1 MAISMDHDRWQ
12 RIAMTSMIPKSRV
25 GATAATQPES
35 PAGESLATN
44 RDENATYSAVQ
55 LTLLVLL
62 FSAGAVAES
71 IRLNSVAAD
80 VWMHLRTG
88 VWILQQHSIP
98 RTGLFSQ
105 SPNLA
110 WTDLHWMYDAFLASA
125 YTFLGL
131 RAIPFV
137 SMLVKMLL
145 AVCTYRLARSGKA
158 PFWVSIIVASLAVL
172 IMDRCSVL
180 SSISA
185 IFLAIELCMIASFR
199 KDANWRRFWPF
210 IVVIALWSNIDSG
223 FIFGVLCVVLFA
235 GVNVLETFGQLVAD
249 ARVRTGIPVIKP
261 LALAAAAAAATLVS
275 PYFFGVWTEGWVELY
290 GKTAIKH
297 FVEMQPMAFRTP
309 MDFVALLF
317 VMGSMTVLGLRRRC
331 DLFQL
336 SAIGIAMAAAFR
348 FPRDFWLPVLCC
360 VAALADA
367 LGTQGQSATKSPD
380 TPLMSRHYILSA
392 AIAGVVLV
400 LAMLRVPSDL
410 KSLAKQAE
418 ANLPIA
424 ACDAIRSG
432 HFPQPIFQS
441 YEWGG
446 FVAWYLPDQPVVID
460 SRVGLYGAERNKKF
474 FDVVEGKARVEG
486 YDDFANAN
494 TVLLVK
500 DSALGKALLDLPQL
514 SGQFRVVYQDDL
526 AIVFVRN

>member
-1 MAISMDHDRWQ
+1 
-12 RIAMTSMIPKSRV
+12 MIPKSRV
-25 GATAATQPES
+25 GATDATRPS
-35 PAGESLATN
+35 SSVSDSLATN
-44 RDENATYSAVQ
+44 HEENAHSVVQ
-55 LTLLVLL
+55 LTLLVFL
-62 FSAGAVAES
+62 FASGAVAES
-71 IRLNSVAAD
+71 IRLHSVGAD

-105 SPNLA
+105 SPESP
-110 WTDLHWMYDAFLASA
+110 WIDLRWMYDAFLASA
-125 YTFLGL
+125 YTLLGL

-145 AVCTYRLARSGKA
+145 AVCTFRLARCGKA
-158 PFWVSIIVASLAVL
+158 PFSASILIAGLAVL
-172 IMDRCSVL
+172 IMDRCSDL
-180 SSISA
+180 SSVSA
-185 IFLAIELCMIASFR
+185 IFFAIELWMIARFR
-199 KDANWRRFWPF
+199 KEASWRKAWPF
-210 IVVIALWSNIDSG
+210 IPLFVLWSNVESG
-223 FIFGVLCVVLFA
+223 FIFGVFCLALFA
-235 GVNVLETFGQLVAD
+235 GINALETLGQLMAG
-249 ARVRTGIPVIKP
+249 ARVRTGMPAIKP

-275 PYFFGVWTEGWVELY
+275 PYLFGTWTEGWVELY

-317 VMGSMTVLGLRRRC
+317 VMSSMTVLGLRRRC

-336 SAIGIAMAAAFR
+336 SAIGIAMAMAFR

-367 LGTQGQSATKSPD
+367 LGVQEQTATNSPS
-380 TPLMSRHYILSA
+380 TPLFSRRCVLST

-400 LAMLRVPSDL
+400 LATLTVPSDL
-410 KSLAKQAE
+410 KSLVRQAN
-418 ANLPIA
+418 ARMPIS
-424 ACDAIRSG
+424 ACDAIHSG
-432 HFPQPIFQS
+432 HLPPPIFQS

-446 FVAWYLPDQPVVID
+446 FLAWYLPEQPVVID
-460 SRVGLYGAERNKKF
+460 SRVGLYGVERDKKF
-474 FDVVEGKARVEG
+474 FDVVEGKTRIEEN
-486 YDDFANAN
+486 DDFSKAN
-494 TVLLVK
+494 TVVLVK
-500 DSALGKALLDLPQL
+500 DTALAKALVNIPQL